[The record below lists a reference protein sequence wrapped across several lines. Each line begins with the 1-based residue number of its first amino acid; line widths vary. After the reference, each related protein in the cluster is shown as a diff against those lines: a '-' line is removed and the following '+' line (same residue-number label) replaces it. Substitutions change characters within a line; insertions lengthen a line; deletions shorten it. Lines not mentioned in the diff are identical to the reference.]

1 MARTRS
7 IKPSFFKNELLA
19 QCSDQARLVF
29 IGLWTLADRAG
40 RLEDRPLRIRAEL
53 YPYGPI
59 DIEKCL
65 VDLERNGFLL
75 RYKTEKN
82 GYIQIVNFEK
92 HQICHVREPVST
104 IPAPTQH
111 STGTVPAP
119 DQHSVGKVQ
128 DYPLTSNLLPQTSNL
143 LDTQVIDPT
152 NGFEAFWSMY
162 PRKVKKKTAAR
173 IWKAKRLEMDFEKLV
188 DDVRLRI
195 AQDDQWQRGFI
206 PHPTTYLTQE
216 RWNDE
221 ISKPR
226 RSANTRPMSAVDTV
240 RRATAERA
248 ARDSGKRIIDHTE
261 NH

>member
-53 YPYGPI
+53 YPYSPI
-59 DIEKCL
+59 DLEKCL
-65 VDLERNGFLL
+65 VDLEKHGFLI
-75 RYKTEKN
+75 RYQTEKN
-82 GYIQIVNFEK
+82 HYIQVVNFEK
-92 HQICHVREPVST
+92 HQLCHVREPAST
-104 IPAPTQH
+104 IPAPDKH
-111 STGTVPAP
+111 SAGTVLEL
-119 DQHSVGKVQ
+119 
-128 DYPLTSNLLPQTSNL
+128 PLTSNPLPTTSNL
-143 LDTQVIDPT
+143 KDTQVIDPT
-152 NGFEAFWSMY
+152 SGFEAFWSMY

-173 IWKAKRLEMDFEKLV
+173 IWKTKRLETIFKKLV
-188 DDVRLRI
+188 DDVTLRI

-226 RSANTRPMSAVDTV
+226 RSSNNRPLSAVDTV

-248 ARDSGKRIIDHTE
+248 ARDAGKRIIDHSE